1 MPAPAILEVSVRPPK
16 RDAQS
21 NVRKTVR
28 SNGECWVATWI
39 FRFAN
44 LKREPSAC
52 GAVDLVT
59 TVTLFSRI
67 ETCVEP

>member
-16 RDAQS
+16 RDAES
-21 NVRKTVR
+21 DVRKTVR

-44 LKREPSAC
+44 LKQEPNAC
-52 GAVDLVT
+52 GAVDIGYNCNLV
-59 TVTLFSRI
+59 LGD
-67 ETCVEP
+67 

>member
-1 MPAPAILEVSVRPPK
+1 MSALVMQEWASDRSKCAAE
-16 RDAQS
+16 S

-28 SNGECWVATWI
+28 SNGECWVATWS

-44 LKREPSAC
+44 LKHGPSAC

-59 TVTLFSRI
+59 TVTLF
-67 ETCVEP
+67 